1 MQKELKTKEQHKGNL
16 GSVKKRDPAGG
27 GSSTNYTFVKAHRP
41 VHQNKLLL
49 LLLLFSH

>member
-16 GSVKKRDPAGG
+16 GRVKKRDPAGG
-27 GSSTNYTFVKAHRP
+27 GSSTHYTFVKARRP
-41 VHQNKLLL
+41 AHQNKRLL